1 MDHRGMNLL
10 PAVFVKVYV
19 VMTPVVR
26 KIGAHQDNIA
36 GIKSL
41 DMIAYELC
49 AAALVKIDQLY
60 FRVIMPAIVDIRIP
74 VITDTE

>member
-1 MDHRGMNLL
+1 MNLL

-19 VMTPVVR
+19 VMAPVVR
-26 KIGAHQDNIA
+26 KIGTHQDNIA

-41 DMIAYELC
+41 NMIAHELRT
-49 AAALVKIDQLY
+49 AALVKINQLY
-60 FRVIMPAIVDIRIP
+60 FRVIMPAIVDIWVP

>member
-1 MDHRGMNLL
+1 MNLL

-41 DMIAYELC
+41 DMIAYELR
-49 AAALVKIDQLY
+49 AAAFVKINQLY